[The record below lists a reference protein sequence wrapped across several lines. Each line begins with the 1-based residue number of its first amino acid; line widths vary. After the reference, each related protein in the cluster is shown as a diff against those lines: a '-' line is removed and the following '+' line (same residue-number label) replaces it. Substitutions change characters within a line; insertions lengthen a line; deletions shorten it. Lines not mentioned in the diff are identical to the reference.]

1 MSIEKEKKPRKAP
14 AKKVVAAGESAEK
27 PKAVVAPKAAATKAK
42 AAPRAKTAAKS
53 AVAAGVPEV
62 AAQNGRRQPT
72 HQQIAELAYHFYIER
87 GWSHGKHEQDW
98 FRAEQELY
106 ARADKEI
113 G

>member
-14 AKKVVAAGESAEK
+14 AKKVAAAGVSPEKK
-27 PKAVVAPKAAATKAK
+27 PKAVAKTNAVSTGIKAAPKAK
-42 AAPRAKTAAKS
+42 AAVKS

-62 AAQNGRRQPT
+62 ATQNGRPQPT

-87 GWSHGKHEQDW
+87 GWGHGHHEQDW

-106 ARADKEI
+106 SAR
-113 G
+113 

>member
-14 AKKVVAAGESAEK
+14 AKKVAAAGVSPEKK
-27 PKAVVAPKAAATKAK
+27 PKTVEKTKTVATGIK
-42 AAPRAKTAAKS
+42 AAPRAKS

-62 AAQNGRRQPT
+62 AKQNGRPQPT

-87 GWSHGKHEQDW
+87 GWRHGYHEQDW

-106 ARADKEI
+106 SSR
-113 G
+113 